1 MMRTERTALAPHHGR
16 HLSARSISR
25 QLLLAVAPP
34 PHSDTPTQ
42 SGWPRWLTP
51 TYLARGATPRGH
63 VRIVRGADPD
73 EDTTS

>member
-1 MMRTERTALAPHHGR
+1 MMRTERAALAPHHGR

-34 PHSDTPTQ
+34 PRSDTPTQ

-51 TYLARGATPRGH
+51 AYLARGATSRGH
-63 VRIVRGADPD
+63 VHLARTAGQDD
-73 EDTTS
+73 DTTS